1 MQGLVSFDNLTV
13 RPDKK
18 GEVLDEMQL
27 EDVVQGH
34 MSPLSLSSFL
44 SLSLSLLSS
53 LSLSLS
59 TIVVNIVHNIFS
71 YFFQKECVLCFIH
84 AAVVVGVEDEEE
96 ETLSLSLRGDHLP
109 IPMLDMCLVRSHKC
123 QLVLLK
129 PAKLALVPGSLLR
142 RSQIKAIVN
151 LTTCSII
158 TLQ

>member
-1 MQGLVSFDNLTV
+1 M
-13 RPDKK
+13 
-18 GEVLDEMQL
+18 
-27 EDVVQGH
+27 
-34 MSPLSLSSFL
+34 
-44 SLSLSLLSS
+44 
-53 LSLSLS
+53 
-59 TIVVNIVHNIFS
+59 NIVHNIFS
-71 YFFQKECVLCFIH
+71 YFFQEECVLCFIH

-109 IPMLDMCLVRSHKC
+109 IPMLDMYLVRSHKC

>member
-1 MQGLVSFDNLTV
+1 M
-13 RPDKK
+13 
-18 GEVLDEMQL
+18 
-27 EDVVQGH
+27 
-34 MSPLSLSSFL
+34 
-44 SLSLSLLSS
+44 
-53 LSLSLS
+53 
-59 TIVVNIVHNIFS
+59 
-71 YFFQKECVLCFIH
+71 CFIH

-109 IPMLDMCLVRSHKC
+109 IPMLDMYLVRSHKC